1 MDEKEKNRQKAMS
14 IIHNTFDLIG
24 DAMVDSA
31 SIRKFD
37 DLVLLRKVRDDLYQ
51 AFESI
56 EKTPD
61 NVINALTCVHVES
74 LGKNCPP
81 LIDDVLTSASLNAD
95 QYLIQDEP
103 RPNGTTSMMD
113 DQSTQFTVDPTI
125 AVISDV
131 KSWTDKMR
139 RRVANIADSPEELD
153 KGIAWISELNEKLT
167 DPLLNFYMNNFL
179 SNNPKDGDEQ
189 RRVQSAK
196 IVNEV
201 INDDSSSSSLINHC
215 PAYLRG
221 LVSSMTDH
229 SSEVINGSIQVN
241 QDKHREV
248 DPR

>member
-1 MDEKEKNRQKAMS
+1 MDEKEKTRQKAMA
-14 IIHNTFDLIG
+14 IIHTTFDLIG

-51 AFESI
+51 AFELV

-61 NVINALTCVHVES
+61 NVINALTRVHIDS
-74 LGKNCPP
+74 LGRNCPP
-81 LIDDVLTSASLNAD
+81 LIDEVLTSASLNAD
-95 QYLIQDEP
+95 QYLIQGEG
-103 RPNGTTSMMD
+103 RLNGATSMMD
-113 DQSTQFTVDPTI
+113 DRVIDVAVDPTI

-153 KGIAWISELNEKLT
+153 RGIDWILELNEKLT

-179 SNNPKDGDEQ
+179 NDSSKYSNEQ
-189 RRVQSAK
+189 RKVQAAK

-201 INDDSSSSSLINHC
+201 INDDASSSSLINHC
-215 PAYLRG
+215 PSYLRG
-221 LVSSMTDH
+221 LVSSMADQ
-229 SSEVINGSIQVN
+229 SNDAMYASDRVN
-241 QDKHREV
+241 KANHREAN
-248 DPR
+248 P